1 MIRFA
6 CDYAEGCHPTILAE
20 MTATNMHQMP
30 GYGEDEVCAEARA
43 RILQACCAPESDVHF
58 LVGGTQANLTVI
70 GALLRPYE
78 GVLSADSGHVNVHET
93 GAIEATGHK
102 VLALPHVNGK
112 ISAEQVRAA
121 MQTHLNDEAR
131 THTVKPGM
139 VYISQPTEYG
149 TLYSLAELEALAAV
163 CAEYGLPLFAD
174 GARLGYAL
182 ASSENDATLADL
194 ARLCDVFYIGG
205 TKCGA
210 LFGEAVVIR
219 KGPWQKD
226 FRYNLKQRG
235 GLLAKGWLLGRQFK
249 ALFTD
254 GLYDAICR
262 KAVDQAERIQAV
274 LREKNVPIYLES
286 PTNQIF
292 CVFTEAQ
299 LAKLAGKYAFSDN
312 GPVEGGRL
320 IRICT
325 SWATEEANVQQL
337 IADIAAL

>member
-20 MTATNMHQMP
+20 MTATNYQQMP
-30 GYGEDEVCAEARA
+30 GYGDDEVCAEARE
-43 RILQACCAPESDVHF
+43 RIKAACCAPESDVHF

-78 GVLSADSGHVNVHET
+78 GALCADSGHINVHET

-102 VLALPHVNGK
+102 VLGLPHVNGK
-112 ISAEQVRAA
+112 ITAEQVRAA

-163 CAEYGLPLFAD
+163 CAEYDLPLFAD
-174 GARLGYAL
+174 GARLGYGL
-182 ASSENDATLADL
+182 AAGCNDVTLADL

-219 KGPWQKD
+219 KGKWQKD

-254 GLYDAICR
+254 GLYEDVCR
-262 KAVDQAERIQAV
+262 KAVDQAERIQAA

-299 LAKLAGKYAFSDN
+299 IAALAGKYAFSDN

-325 SWATEEANVQQL
+325 SWATDEANVQQL
-337 IADIAAL
+337 IADIKAL